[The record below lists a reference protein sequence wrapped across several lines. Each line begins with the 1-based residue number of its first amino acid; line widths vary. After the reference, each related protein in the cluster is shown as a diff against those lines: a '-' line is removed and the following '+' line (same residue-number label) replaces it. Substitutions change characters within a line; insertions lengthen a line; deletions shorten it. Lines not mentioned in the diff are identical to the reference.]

1 MASSAIELQV
11 AGGRRTVGV
20 ARLLVTG
27 AVTAAAIFVV
37 CWIGTLFPYASP
49 THAYIGLFTSAE
61 MSSGRALAEGTIWS
75 LVFGGLSGAMFALVY
90 NATAGILRR

>member
-1 MASSAIELQV
+1 MASSATDLHV
-11 AGGRRTVGV
+11 AGGRQSLGV
-20 ARLLVTG
+20 TRLLVTG

-37 CWIGTLFPYASP
+37 CWIGTLVPYSSP

-61 MSSGRALAEGTIWS
+61 MGSGRALVEGTSWS
-75 LVFGGLSGAMFALVY
+75 ALFGGLSGALFALVY